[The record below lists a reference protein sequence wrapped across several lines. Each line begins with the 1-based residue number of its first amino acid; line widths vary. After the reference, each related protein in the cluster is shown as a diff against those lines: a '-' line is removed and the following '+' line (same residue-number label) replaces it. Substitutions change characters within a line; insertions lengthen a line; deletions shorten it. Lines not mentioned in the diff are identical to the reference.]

1 MTDNSYTVV
10 QGIEE
15 LADGDYT
22 CYRVFDPSGALCAT
36 YMADAIPYAIT
47 EAEAFCAKLNAI
59 RKEQRN
65 DS

>member
-22 CYRVFDPSGALCAT
+22 CYRVLDPSGALCAT
-36 YMADAIPYAIT
+36 FMADAIPHAIA
-47 EAEAFCAKLNAI
+47 EAESLCAKLNAI
-59 RKEQRN
+59 RKEQSN
-65 DS
+65 G

>member
-36 YMADAIPYAIT
+36 YMADAIPYANA
-47 EAEAFCAKLNAI
+47 EAEALCAKLNTMY
-59 RKEQRN
+59 RKEREN
-65 DS
+65 D